1 MQDARQDCAGYTD
14 IDKPGPQLW
23 LKMLH
28 EGVGVTDAIPADTK
42 HGSQEEDKRII
53 IIIIIISSSS
63 ILPLHMQGRDTDIIT
78 LLPESESDCTK
89 KNIATSWQLTV
100 CHMARASGSALQR

>member
-1 MQDARQDCAGYTD
+1 MV
-14 IDKPGPQLW
+14 
-23 LKMLH
+23 H

-53 IIIIIISSSS
+53 IIISSSSS

-78 LLPESESDCTK
+78 LLPESESDCTE